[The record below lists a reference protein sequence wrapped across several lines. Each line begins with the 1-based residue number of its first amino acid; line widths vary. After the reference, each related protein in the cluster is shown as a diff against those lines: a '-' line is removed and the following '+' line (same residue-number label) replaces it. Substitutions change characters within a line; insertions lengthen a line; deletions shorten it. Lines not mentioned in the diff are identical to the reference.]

1 MGLKN
6 QQQLC
11 DAKAHIG
18 ADGITEET
26 YGDTWTDDGLVAQGA
41 SHDRCEGRRA
51 DERYAGGD
59 RRICI
64 DAEDGTQQYVE
75 QQRAEGGNGDE
86 EENVRV
92 DIGECLQ
99 THLRGY
105 WKELGKKVT
114 NEPKNPNGLF
124 CQSLYDESSPYF
136 AKT

>member
-75 QQRAEGGNGDE
+75 QQRAEGGLQFVTPFFLNSP
-86 EENVRV
+86 N
-92 DIGECLQ
+92 CLY
-99 THLRGY
+99 L
-105 WKELGKKVT
+105 KKSREFLQRYKKTMNKVIKK
-114 NEPKNPNGLF
+114 PKI
-124 CQSLYDESSPYF
+124 
-136 AKT
+136 